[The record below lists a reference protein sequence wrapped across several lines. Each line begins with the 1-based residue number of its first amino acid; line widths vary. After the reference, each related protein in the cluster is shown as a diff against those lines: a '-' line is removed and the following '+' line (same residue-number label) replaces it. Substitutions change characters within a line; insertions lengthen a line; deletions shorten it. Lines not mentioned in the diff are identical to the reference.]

1 MTSASIFFDAENKV
15 FHLKNDQIS
24 YLFQADTGDIL
35 SHLYF
40 GRQISTYHDQRRY
53 PRIDRGF
60 SPNPAGNPGQLDR
73 GYSKDTLRQEFSG
86 FDTGDFRQPAVVIR
100 AENGAQATDFRYVDY
115 EIQAGKPDLVDL
127 PQAYVLAPEEA
138 KTLIVRLADATLDA
152 ELFLSYTIFADRPV
166 IARSAKLVNRGTQKL
181 QVEKLVSVQLDVI
194 ENQLEVISLH
204 GAHLN
209 ERQMERKSL
218 PHGITSFASH
228 RGGSSHHMNPFIALV
243 APDTTEDSGTAIGVQ
258 LVYSGN
264 HQFTLEKDYVDQVR
278 VLAGINEQGFSW
290 QLLPDEAFQAPEAL
304 LVYSEAGLNGMSQA
318 YHHLLRERVA
328 RGRFQYAPRPIVI
341 NNWEATYFNF
351 DAEKI
356 DHIVDQAAPL
366 GIEMF
371 VLDDGWFGHRDADTS
386 SLGDWYEYADKLKS
400 GGGLAGISQRVH
412 DRGMQFGI
420 WIEPEM
426 VSKDS
431 QLYRAHPDYAIQIPN
446 RAMTPSRDQHVLD
459 FSRQEVVDAIYDQI
473 SAILDD
479 VPLDY
484 IKWDMNRHL
493 TEVYSA
499 VLPADRQGEVAHR
512 YVLGVYQLAE
522 RLTTAYPNILFE
534 GCSGGGGRFDAGML
548 YYFPQSWASDNTDP
562 VDRLK
567 IQYGTSLSYPISSMT
582 AHVSASPNHQ
592 TGRESSLTM
601 RGDVAMAGVF
611 GYELDLSQL
620 SDTDKTQ
627 ISEQVAFYK
636 THRDLIQYGDFY
648 RIQSPFESN
657 DVAWQFVSADKT
669 ETLLFQYR
677 VLSEGQ
683 PPLHV
688 TKLSHLAPDKTY
700 FEPATGQVFG
710 GDELMAVGFYNTPWP
725 QADFTSRVRYFK
737 QV

>member
-1 MTSASIFFDAENKV
+1 MANASIFFDAKNQV

-24 YLFQADTGDIL
+24 YLFQVETGDIL

-40 GRQISTYHDQRRY
+40 GRQITTYHGQRRY

-60 SPNPAGNPGQLDR
+60 SPNLAGSPGQVDR
-73 GYSKDTLRQEFSG
+73 GYSKDTLRQEFAG
-86 FDTGDFRQPAVVIR
+86 FDTGDFRQPAVMIR

-115 EIQAGKPDLVDL
+115 EIQAGKPNLEGL
-127 PQAYVLAPEEA
+127 PQSYVLAPEEA
-138 KTLIVRLADATLDA
+138 KTLIVRLVDATLDA
-152 ELFLSYTIFADRPV
+152 ELTLFYTIFADRPV
-166 IARSAKLVNRGTQKL
+166 IARTAKLINRGTQKL

-194 ENQLEVISLH
+194 DNQLEVIALP
-204 GAHLN
+204 GAHLR
-209 ERQMERKSL
+209 ERQVERQRL
-218 PHGITSFASH
+218 NHGLTTFASH
-228 RGGSSHHMNPFIALV
+228 RGASSHHMNPFVALV
-243 APDTTEDSGTAIGVQ
+243 NPDTTEDTGTAIGVQ

-278 VLAGINEQGFSW
+278 VLAGINEQGFGW
-290 QLLPDEAFQAPEAL
+290 QLLPEETFQAPEAL

-328 RGRFQYAPRPIVI
+328 RGRFQYTPRPIVI
-341 NNWEATYFNF
+341 NNWEATYFDF

-356 DHIVDQAAPL
+356 NHIVTQAAPL

-386 SLGDWYEYADKLKS
+386 SLGDWYEYTDKLKS
-400 GGGLAGISQRVH
+400 GGGLAGIAQRVH
-412 DRGMQFGI
+412 DQGMQFGL
-420 WIEPEM
+420 WLEPEM
-426 VSKDS
+426 ISKDS
-431 QLYRAHPDYAIQIPN
+431 QLYQAHPEYAIHIPN
-446 RAMTPSRDQHVLD
+446 RAMTPSRDQYVLD
-459 FSRQEVVDAIYDQI
+459 FSRQEVVDTIYEQI
-473 SAILDD
+473 AAILDT
-479 VPLDY
+479 VPIDY

-493 TEVYSA
+493 TELYSPA
-499 VLPADRQGEVAHR
+499 LPAERQGEVAHR
-512 YVLGVYQLAE
+512 YQLGVYQLAE
-522 RLTTAYPNILFE
+522 RLTSAYPDILFE

-548 YYFPQSWASDNTDP
+548 YYFPQSWTSDNTDP

-567 IQYGTSLSYPISSMT
+567 IQDGTSLSYPISSMT

-592 TGRESSLTM
+592 TGRQSSLTM

-620 SDTDKTQ
+620 SAAEKIQ
-627 ISEQVAFYK
+627 IREQVDFYK
-636 THRDLIQYGDFY
+636 AHRALIQYGDFY
-648 RIQSPFESN
+648 RLQSPFEGN

-683 PPLHV
+683 PPLHI

-700 FEPATGQVFG
+700 IEPATGEVFG
-710 GDELMAVGFYNTPWP
+710 GDELMAVGFYNMPLH

-737 QV
+737 QI